1 MNPSII
7 LRGDDHARL
16 QSLLNH
22 DCHGPWPD
30 PDQAAVLGSILEV
43 ARVTEEDSALD
54 AHAGLGDQIAL
65 VSTTDSRDFFSF
77 QIVTPHEANL
87 DLDKLPVTLPIS
99 LAVLGRRVN
108 AVVSWE
114 TPRGTREMRI
124 VAVKK
129 CERYAIAG

>member
-1 MNPSII
+1 M
-7 LRGDDHARL
+7 DARMAPEGL
-16 QSLLNH
+16 SPLAGH
-22 DCHGPWPD
+22 
-30 PDQAAVLGSILEV
+30 
-43 ARVTEEDSALD
+43 